1 MFTGLVAAMGTIER
15 SEPAEATEQA
25 QAELVELTIE
35 SQEIASLLKLGDSV
49 AVSGVCLTAT
59 YVDPPRFRVD
69 VTRETLRRTTLGQ
82 LASGDA
88 INLELPLRADA
99 RLGGHFVQGHVDA
112 VARVTHAGPRDGD
125 YVLSIGHANEAAPL
139 VVEKGSIAIDGVSLT
154 VTGCGPSWLEVML
167 IAHTL
172 DVTTLGRLAPG
183 DGVNLEYDILAKY
196 MVRLAEPYLGKR
208 SE

>member
-82 LASGDA
+82 LALGDA